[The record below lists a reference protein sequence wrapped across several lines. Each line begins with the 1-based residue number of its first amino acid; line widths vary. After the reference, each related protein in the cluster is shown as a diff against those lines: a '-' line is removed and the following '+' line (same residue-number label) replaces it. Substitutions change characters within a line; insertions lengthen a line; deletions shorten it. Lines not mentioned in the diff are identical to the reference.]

1 MSAPNSAYSILLLSI
16 LASDLQAVQ
25 EELAQV
31 LAEDISKIDELVC
44 TFLVQPISPETL
56 LQLETQL
63 GETVRE
69 LARKALEFA
78 CNRCEPE
85 DPEDAP
91 HDVSYQGAGYRR
103 MNHKTPNRCIDT
115 TFGRITLWR
124 RGYRYWHRGVSE
136 PTIFPLE
143 LILGIVEGTTPALA
157 GEISRM
163 MGEGGATQR
172 RVLEQAKRQFG
183 VSMSVERL
191 RSLAKGMSEAME
203 RFRQQYQVRK
213 LLDLLAQT
221 YRSRGRYKPVL
232 SVGRDGISM
241 PLHHGGG
248 FQQGAVGTVAVYDR
262 RGNRLGTI
270 YVAFTPESEQ
280 PTLTERLTG
289 LITECLDKWCN
300 EQGNPLPRL
309 CYVTDAGDNEC
320 RYYRKVLCRLR
331 DPRDRRKYLRWHRI
345 IDYYHVSERITTIA
359 EAIFGP
365 DSREGHAWARKA
377 RKMLLKPSG
386 VSRVL
391 HSVGALAAI
400 HGIKRDRKKAFQ
412 LACHY
417 IRSRSRHMR
426 YAEFKRLR
434 LPIGSGVTEAACKT
448 VFTQRLKLS
457 GMGWELEGAQAVL
470 DLRVI
475 LLSGVWNEVYAEVV
489 KSNNPIEL
497 RPYQKDNALAETI
510 AA

>member
-1 MSAPNSAYSILLLSI
+1 M
-16 LASDLQAVQ
+16 DLEAVQ
-25 EELAQV
+25 QQLTAL
-31 LAEDISKIDELVC
+31 LAEDIARVHELVC
-44 TFLVQPISPETL
+44 GFLLQPISPESF

-63 GETVRE
+63 AEALRE
-69 LARKALEFA
+69 AGRKMIEFA
-78 CNRCEPE
+78 ANQCEPE
-85 DPEDAP
+85 PAEDTP
-91 HDVSYQGAGYRR
+91 HDVTYQGGGYRR

-124 RGYRYWHRGVSE
+124 RGYRYWHRDDSE

-143 LILGIVEGTTPALA
+143 LILGIVEGATPALA
-157 GEISRM
+157 GEISRRL
-163 MGEGGATQR
+163 GEGGATQR

-183 VSMSVERL
+183 VSMSVDRL
-191 RSLAKGMSEAME
+191 RNLAKGVSAAME

-213 LLDLLAQT
+213 LLELLHQAHT
-221 YRSRGRYKPVL
+221 SRGRHKPVL

-241 PLHHGGG
+241 PLDQGGG

-262 RGNRLGTI
+262 RGHRLGTI

-280 PTLTERLTG
+280 PTLTKRLTG
-289 LITECLDKWCN
+289 IVTDCLNKWCN
-300 EQGNPLPRL
+300 EHGNALPRL

-320 RYYRKVLCRLR
+320 RYYARVLSRMR
-331 DPRDRRKYLRWHRI
+331 DPRDSRKYLRWHRV
-345 IDYYHVSERITTIA
+345 IDYFHVSERITIIA

-365 DSREGHAWARKA
+365 DSCEGRAWARKA

-391 HSVGALAAI
+391 HSVGALANI
-400 HGIKRDRKKAFQ
+400 YGIKANGQKAFR
-412 LACHY
+412 LACNY

-426 YAEFKRLR
+426 YADKKVG

-457 GMGWELEGAQAVL
+457 GMGWGCEGAQVVL

-475 LLSGVWNEVYAEVV
+475 QLSGVWDEVYAEAV
-489 KSNNPIEL
+489 KSNNPLDL
-497 RPYQKDNALAETI
+497 RPYHKNNEAVEAT

>member
-1 MSAPNSAYSILLLSI
+1 MSTPKSAYSILLLSI
-16 LASDLQAVQ
+16 LARDLQAVQ
-25 EELAQV
+25 QELADV
-31 LAEDISKIDELVC
+31 LADDIAKIDELVC
-44 TFLVQPISPETL
+44 AFLAQPISPDGL
-56 LQLETQL
+56 LRLETEL
-63 GETVRE
+63 AKAVRE
-69 LARKALEFA
+69 VGRKALEYA

-85 DPEDAP
+85 APEDAP
-91 HDVSYQGAGYRR
+91 HDVTYQGAGYRR

-124 RGYRYWHRGVSE
+124 RGYRYWHRGVNE

-143 LILGIVEGTTPALA
+143 LMLGIVEGATPALA
-157 GEISRM
+157 GEVSRM
-163 MGEGGATQR
+163 MSEAGASQR
-172 RVLEQAKRQFG
+172 RVLEQANRQFG

-191 RSLAKGMSEAME
+191 RRLTTSVSEAME
-203 RFRQQYQVRK
+203 QFRQQYQVRK
-213 LLDLLAQT
+213 LLDLLAQAH
-221 YRSRGRYKPVL
+221 RSRGRYKPVL

-248 FQQGAVGTVAVYDR
+248 YQQGAVGTIAVYDR

-280 PTLTERLTG
+280 PTLTARLSG
-289 LITECLDKWCN
+289 LIKECLDKWCN

-320 RYYRKVLCRLR
+320 RYYTKVLSRMR
-331 DPRDRRKYLRWHRI
+331 DPRNSRKYLHWYRI
-345 IDYYHVSERITTIA
+345 VDYFHASERITTIA
-359 EAIFGP
+359 EAIFGT
-365 DSREGHAWARKA
+365 DSRDGRAWARRA
-377 RKMLLKPSG
+377 RKMLLKPNG

-391 HSVGALAAI
+391 HSVGLLVSI
-400 HGIKRDRKKAFQ
+400 RGIKKHHDKELQR
-412 LACHY
+412 ACNY
-417 IRSRSRHMR
+417 LRARSRHMR

-434 LPIGSGVTEAACKT
+434 LPIGSGVTEASCKT

-457 GMGWELEGAQAVL
+457 GMGWEHAGAQVIL

-475 LLSGVWNEVYAEVV
+475 QLSGIWDEVYAEVV
-489 KSNNPIEL
+489 KSNNPLDL
-497 RPYQKDNALAETI
+497 RPYHKDSVLAEAT

>member
-1 MSAPNSAYSILLLSI
+1 MSGPNSPYSILLLSI

-25 EELAQV
+25 GELADV
-31 LAEDISKIDELVC
+31 LADDIATIDEVVC
-44 TFLVQPISPETL
+44 EFLVQPISPETL
-56 LQLETQL
+56 LRLETRL
-63 GETVRE
+63 RGAVCE
-69 LARKALEFA
+69 LARKAVEFV

-85 DPEDAP
+85 DPVDAP
-91 HDVSYQGAGYRR
+91 HDVTYQGAGYRR
-103 MNHKTPNRCIDT
+103 MNHTTRNRCIDT

-143 LILGIVEGTTPALA
+143 LILGIVEGATPALA

-163 MGEGGATQR
+163 MSEGGATQS

-191 RSLAKGMSEAME
+191 RRLATGVSEAME

-213 LLDLLAQT
+213 LLDLLSQAQ
-221 YRSRGRYKPVL
+221 RSRGRYKPVF

-248 FQQGAVGTVAVYDR
+248 FQQGAVGTIAVYDR

-280 PTLTERLTG
+280 PTLTARLTG
-289 LITECLDKWCN
+289 LIRECLHKWCN

-320 RYYRKVLCRLR
+320 RYYARVLSRMR
-331 DPRDRRKYLRWHRI
+331 DPRNSRKYLHWHRI
-345 IDYYHVSERITTIA
+345 VDYYHASERITTIA
-359 EAIFGP
+359 EAIFGT
-365 DSREGHAWARKA
+365 DSREGRAWARRA

-391 HSVGALAAI
+391 HSVGLLVSI
-400 HGIKRDRKKAFQ
+400 HGIRKDRRKA
-412 LACHY
+412 LHRACTY
-417 IRSRSRHMR
+417 LRSRSRHMR
-426 YAEFKRLR
+426 YAEFRRLR

-457 GMGWELEGAQAVL
+457 GMGWEHPGAQTIL
-470 DLRVI
+470 DLRVVQ
-475 LLSGVWNEVYAEVV
+475 LSGIWDEVYAEVV
-489 KSNNPIEL
+489 KSKNPIDL
-497 RPYQKDNALAETI
+497 RPYHKGSVLAEGI

>member
-1 MSAPNSAYSILLLSI
+1 MLASNSAYSILLASI
-16 LASDLQAVQ
+16 LASDLEGVQ
-25 EELAQV
+25 QKLCDLV
-31 LAEDISKIDELVC
+31 GEDIAKLNELVC
-44 TFLVQPISPETL
+44 GFLIQPISPESF
-56 LQLETQL
+56 LQFETQSR
-63 GETVRE
+63 ETLCE
-69 LARKALEFA
+69 IGRKIMEFA
-78 CNRCEPE
+78 CNQCEPQSAE
-85 DPEDAP
+85 DTP
-91 HDVSYQGAGYRR
+91 HDVTYQGGGYRR

-136 PTIFPLE
+136 PTIFPIE
-143 LILGIVEGTTPALA
+143 LILGIVEGATPALA

-163 MGEGGATQR
+163 MSEGGATQR

-191 RSLAKGMSEAME
+191 RRLATGVSEAME

-213 LLDLLAQT
+213 LLDLLSQAQ
-221 YRSRGRYKPVL
+221 RSRGRYKPVL

-280 PTLTERLTG
+280 PTLTARLTG
-289 LITECLDKWCN
+289 LIRECLDKWCN

-320 RYYRKVLCRLR
+320 RYYARALSRMR
-331 DPRDRRKYLRWHRI
+331 DPRNSRKYLHWYRI
-345 IDYYHVSERITTIA
+345 VDYFHASERITTIA
-359 EAIFGP
+359 EAIFGT
-365 DSREGHAWARKA
+365 DSREGRAWARKA

-391 HSVGALAAI
+391 HSVGALISI
-400 HGIKRDRKKAFQ
+400 HGIKTNHEKA
-412 LACHY
+412 LRRACNY
-417 IRSRSRHMR
+417 LRSRSRHMR

-457 GMGWELEGAQAVL
+457 GMGWEHAGAQVIL
-470 DLRVI
+470 DLRVVQ
-475 LLSGVWNEVYAEVV
+475 LSGIWDEVYAEVV
-489 KSNNPIEL
+489 KSNNPIDL
-497 RPYQKDNALAETI
+497 RPYNKDNVLAEAI

>member
-1 MSAPNSAYSILLLSI
+1 
-16 LASDLQAVQ
+16 LARDLQAVQ
-25 EELAQV
+25 QELADV
-31 LAEDISKIDELVC
+31 LSDDIATIDELVC
-44 TFLVQPISPETL
+44 AFLAQPISPDGL
-56 LQLETQL
+56 RRLETEL
-63 GETVRE
+63 AKTVRE
-69 LARKALEFA
+69 VGRKALEFA

-85 DPEDAP
+85 APEDTP
-91 HDVSYQGAGYRR
+91 HDVIYQGAGYRR

-124 RGYRYWHRGVSE
+124 RGYRYWHRGVNE

-143 LILGIVEGTTPALA
+143 LILGIVEGATPALA
-157 GEISRM
+157 GELSRM
-163 MGEGGATQR
+163 MSEAGATQR
-172 RVLEQAKRQFG
+172 RVLEQANRQFG

-191 RSLAKGMSEAME
+191 RRLATSVSEAME
-203 RFRQQYQVRK
+203 QFRQQYQVRK
-213 LLDLLAQT
+213 LLDLLAQAH
-221 YRSRGRYKPVL
+221 RSRGRYKPVL

-248 FQQGAVGTVAVYDR
+248 FQQGAVGTITVYDR

-280 PTLTERLTG
+280 PTLTARLSG
-289 LITECLDKWCN
+289 LIKECLDKWCN

-320 RYYRKVLCRLR
+320 RYYAKVLSRMR
-331 DPRDRRKYLRWHRI
+331 DPRNSRRYLHWYRI
-345 IDYYHVSERITTIA
+345 VDYFHATERITTIA
-359 EAIFGP
+359 EAIFGT
-365 DSREGHAWARKA
+365 DSRDGRAWARRA
-377 RKMLLKPSG
+377 RKMLLKPNG

-391 HSVGALAAI
+391 HSVGLLVSI
-400 HGIKRDRKKAFQ
+400 RGIKKHRDKELQR
-412 LACHY
+412 ACNY
-417 IRSRSRHMR
+417 LRTRSRHMR

-434 LPIGSGVTEAACKT
+434 LPIGSGVTEASCKT

-457 GMGWELEGAQAVL
+457 GMGWEHAGAQVIL

-475 LLSGVWNEVYAEVV
+475 QLSGIWDEVYAEVV
-489 KSNNPIEL
+489 KSNNPLDL
-497 RPYQKDNALAETI
+497 RPYHKDSVLAEAT